1 MTTLQMCDYPSLANS
16 LLWEAGL
23 WEAGLWEAGLWEA
36 GLWEAGLW
44 EAGWVNFVDFV
55 LNAV

>member
-1 MTTLQMCDYPSLANS
+1 MCDYPSLGNS
-16 LLWEAGL
+16 L
-23 WEAGLWEAGLWEA
+23 LWEAGLWEA

>member
-36 GLWEAGLW
+36 G
-44 EAGWVNFVDFV
+44 WVNFVDFV